1 MKSLRLMA
9 LVGLIFAAIE
19 STAAQLKITNQGT
32 NRVWV
37 KPFWGAGDPYLFEL
51 KPGQSRNLD
60 SGFASI
66 SLVRWVQEVP
76 ITAGQAMPNVL
87 NVKIFDGGRAITLNP
102 AELGVTL
109 DILND
114 GSYKVQKMLQP
125 ATTAT
130 AQTINGF

>member
-1 MKSLRLMA
+1 MA
-9 LVGLIFAAIE
+9 LVGLMFAVIE

-32 NRVWV
+32 NRIWV
-37 KPFWGAGDPYLFEL
+37 KPFWGAGDPYFFEL
-51 KPGQSRNLD
+51 KPGQSKSLD

-87 NVKIFDGGRAITLNP
+87 NVKVFDGGSAITLNP

-125 ATTAT
+125 AQTNTAKT
-130 AQTINGF
+130 MNGF